1 MRIGPTILNHARAMA
16 FAAIEL
22 NVWPAGATAN
32 GLSMNCVIESD
43 RVGVAWRLAIRG
55 TQSGEFGMAM
65 LERADVSRPHRGSAG
80 DELELCV
87 TRGAGPVARGGECDS
102 PPALGI
108 DRLPRRDYRWHGV

>member
-1 MRIGPTILNHARAMA
+1 MA

-55 TQSGEFGMAM
+55 TQSGEFGMAI

-80 DELELCV
+80 DELEVVV
-87 TRGAGPVARGGECDS
+87 TRSAGPIARAREGDAAAGCGLARF
-102 PPALGI
+102 AL
-108 DRLPRRDYRWHGV
+108 RVCCLPGVVP

>member
-1 MRIGPTILNHARAMA
+1 
-16 FAAIEL
+16 
-22 NVWPAGATAN
+22 
-32 GLSMNCVIESD
+32 MNCVIESD

-87 TRGAGPVARGGECDS
+87 TRGAGPIARGGDVDA
-102 PPALGI
+102 PAVFGMTRCARRVC
-108 DRLPRRDYRWHGV
+108 RLRSVMDGAIVAVEAIAV